1 MRMSTRQ
8 KYSVIIPTRERADT
22 LYHTLR
28 TMVEQSYDNLEIIV
42 SDNCSQDNT
51 QEVVKSFSDPRL
63 KYLNTGK
70 RVSMSENFEFG
81 LSHVNEGFVMFIGDD
96 DGLLPGA
103 IERVNTIVE
112 ETGMRAVTSGIA
124 QYVWPNHPSDK
135 LRNTM
140 SWSIRNGVEIRDSSE
155 WMKKVLSFKTLYTFD
170 LPGMY
175 GGFVHIDVVSS
186 MKKDGRFFRSQTPDA
201 YSAFASAVALKKY
214 AFACRPFVLHGASG
228 RSNGASYFHRQD
240 KAESEKFFKENTIPF
255 HPTLRICPSFHVIAS
270 ETFLQLKDAFP
281 EKTSQY
287 GFDVPA
293 LLSVALS
300 ECNDHSRAAIEQAVS
315 EMAAIN
321 NIDMKRI
328 LRLAR
333 KKWPRIQRYLFELS
347 KQLPLT
353 VQYANVPDATKIGV
367 FTIYDAAK
375 AMPVFWG
382 LNDGVVHSRYY
393 YYIQRYLP
401 FSKRMAVRG

>member
-1 MRMSTRQ
+1 M
-8 KYSVIIPTRERADT
+8 
-22 LYHTLR
+22 
-28 TMVEQSYDNLEIIV
+28 
-42 SDNCSQDNT
+42 
-51 QEVVKSFSDPRL
+51 
-63 KYLNTGK
+63 
-70 RVSMSENFEFG
+70 
-81 LSHVNEGFVMFIGDD
+81 
-96 DGLLPGA
+96 
-103 IERVNTIVE
+103 
-112 ETGMRAVTSGIA
+112 
-124 QYVWPNHPSDK
+124 
-135 LRNTM
+135 
-140 SWSIRNGVEIRDSSE
+140 
-155 WMKKVLSFKTLYTFD
+155 
-170 LPGMY
+170 
-175 GGFVHIDVVSS
+175 
-186 MKKDGRFFRSQTPDA
+186 
-201 YSAFASAVALKKY
+201 
-214 AFACRPFVLHGASG
+214 
-228 RSNGASYFHRQD
+228 
-240 KAESEKFFKENTIPF
+240 
-255 HPTLRICPSFHVIAS
+255 IAS